1 MTQDTPPIFRG
12 TAGRRTFIR
21 EADEGRL
28 VIYYVTPH
36 FAEKHCLRSEW
47 IAWCKDHAPLQAVPG
62 TVCQSPSRTVVV
74 TEDDAPEGYVVVS
87 VTEKRTM
94 PRRKAERLLRR
105 VALEAKREAK
115 RAAKQRLP
123 LGEAVT
129 P

>member
-1 MTQDTPPIFRG
+1 M
-12 TAGRRTFIR
+12 
-21 EADEGRL
+21 
-28 VIYYVTPH
+28 
-36 FAEKHCLRSEW
+36 
-47 IAWCKDHAPLQAVPG
+47 
-62 TVCQSPSRTVVV
+62 